1 MSGDRAAGYGRSSSD
16 KQEKS
21 CSQQHDWAVQK
32 AQSLKLDLVT
42 WEDDDGIPGDRLDRP
57 GLERIFAKLEWHQ
70 KAGRPIS
77 VLLAF
82 DQDRLS
88 RATSWATGAIMQR
101 LTALGVERL
110 VTSSKDID
118 LLDDTQRAMFG
129 IEQDLSKR
137 ACSKAI
143 SKNVCRGMVS
153 QAAAGYWAG
162 GIPPYGYRAAGEKK
176 ARILI
181 PGPAVEVTAV
191 KELFHIAAQG
201 DLGVCALAILANE
214 QGWPVPEGCRLR
226 QPLSAGRQA
235 PCWTGNT
242 VHRILRNP
250 AYVGMFCFGK
260 RRQGKYHQATAGE
273 PLERRRV
280 RQEKAPPVL
289 VQRRHEPLVDP
300 ATFDR
305 VQAVLDSRY
314 FGKQGRRR
322 LHFALSGKL
331 VCDCCGATM
340 SLSKKDKLFDYVCGS
355 WRNYGTCARNSVQEA
370 DLLDKVVDLI
380 SRELSTKATLKKL
393 RKNLEAARSGRGET
407 LKLAVKQ
414 GQAHVAD
421 LARKVEQGGS
431 RLLSISADLVPLA
444 EKELRRLKAELETA
458 QKDLAEL
465 EGQSSEAQTQ
475 AQDIEDLLARLEA
488 LPAVLARADAQERGR
503 IVRLAVASIR
513 LRFEVSVGPTGRR
526 QSHWTGATVTLRGA
540 GCTTHEIPVAR
551 PRRTLTDG
559 PPAIERQVDPTPGPR
574 APPGGLSPAPEA
586 LPRPLPLWPSAAG
599 RARLGTAPR
608 QSYGRS
614 CPISAGGPGGCRA
627 RSACVG
633 AIPR

>member
-1 MSGDRAAGYGRSSSD
+1 MARDRAIGYGRSSSD

-32 AQSLKLDLVT
+32 AQALKLDLVA

-57 GLERIFAKLEWHQ
+57 GLERIFAKLERHQ
-70 KAGRPIS
+70 KADRPIT

-137 ACSKAI
+137 AYSKAI

-153 QAAAGYWAG
+153 QASAGYWAG
-162 GIPPYGYRAAGEKK
+162 GIPPYGYRAAGESK
-176 ARILI
+176 RRVLVF
-181 PGPAVEVTAV
+181 GPAVEVTAV
-191 KELFHIAAQG
+191 KELFRIAAQG
-201 DLGVCALAILANE
+201 DLGVCALAIVANE
-214 QGWPVPEGCRLR
+214 RNWPVPEGCRLR
-226 QPLSAGRQA
+226 QPLSDKRPA
-235 PCWTGNT
+235 PIWTANT
-242 VHRILRNP
+242 IHRILRNP
-250 AYVGMFCFGK
+250 AYAGMIRYGK

-273 PLERRRV
+273 PLERRGI

-289 VQRRHEPLVDP
+289 ARGRHEPLIDQG
-300 ATFDR
+300 TFDR
-305 VQAVLDSRY
+305 VQALLDSRH

-322 LHFALSGKL
+322 LYFALSGKL

-340 SLSKKDKLFDYVCGS
+340 SGSNKEKLFGYVCGS

-370 DLLDKVVDLI
+370 ELLDKVVDLLA
-380 SRELSTKATLKKL
+380 RELSSKATLRKM
-393 RKNLEAARSGRGET
+393 RKNLEATRSGQGET
-407 LKLAVKQ
+407 LRLAVKQ

-421 LARKVEQGGS
+421 LTRKVEQGGA

-444 EKELRRLKAELETA
+444 EKELRRLRTELETA

-465 EGQSSEAQTQ
+465 EGQSSEAQVQ
-475 AQDIEDLLARLEA
+475 AQDIEDLLARFEA
-488 LPAVLARADAQERGR
+488 LPAVLARADAKERGR

-513 LRFEVSVGPTGRR
+513 LRFKVSVGPTGRR

-540 GCTTHEIPVAR
+540 GSTTHEIPVGQ
-551 PRRTLTDG
+551 PQGTLTDG
-559 PPAIERQVDPTPGPR
+559 PPAIERKVAPTPGL
-574 APPGGLSPAPEA
+574 PGPTADPSPARGA
-586 LPRPLPLWPSAAG
+586 FRLPSVPSRLGIG
-599 RARLGTAPR
+599 RAMPGTVLR
-608 QSYGRS
+608 
-614 CPISAGGPGGCRA
+614 
-627 RSACVG
+627 
-633 AIPR
+633 